1 MLKLQVHMLLC
12 TTLIY
17 ALHLQVSLSFQSPPF
32 SRSKS
37 TTAWAGG
44 DTCNKRSTGRKTA
57 GSSTS
62 TKITNK
68 SERHYLTSIHIPT
81 ACFTCSTDDNTGT
94 GTLQEEHPNGNSNTF
109 NADPQLFKRYPL
121 ATPESLCWAYEQNI
135 DGRHALTH
143 SLFQEVGSHL
153 RSNTAQNGSRA
164 ACSPFLIRRN
174 ADNVDADA
182 HIIEFTYDDLECAIA
197 SDYLDACTGKSRNDD
212 ANSNFEQKGG
222 WCMEG
227 LGPTQGDISTSL
239 NSNANEKDSQHS
251 FQSKRLHWTSVLDAQ
266 NTIVFN
272 SAGAYISSQL
282 APTSLAALHG
292 LNGAATGVSL
302 NLYVTK
308 SDIRQS
314 APPHTDKQ
322 DVVVIQTQGRK
333 KWRIYSPPDS
343 AVKSHADSFCR
354 GKGQDELSVQMLND
368 EGSELLLDVTLL
380 PGDVLFVPARFPHT
394 TDTLNCYDDIHS
406 TSSASGIFD
415 GDGDDG
421 NKEKDASIHVTLGL
435 DTHVWAMNYMSM
447 RTLALRRFDIH
458 DVLESDDRT
467 VSFDRNMDKCVGKV
481 NQLSCDLR
489 EGLFS
494 SLDNTC
500 CDGTL
505 VLEKN
510 MARSRM
516 LAKNLLMFHE
526 RANIEC
532 GWVDKNHNSL
542 TLDQCLE
549 TVIHF
554 QTIAQKI
561 IKSHDGMYIAALEE
575 ERRRDVEGG
584 GWAMNVGDVM
594 VKERAD
600 RLSIFRVPVF
610 FEQLDELREELRAWG
625 DREGDQVTSTGQSS
639 RQPWMTLPII
649 LNGDQVEANLLD
661 NSYAGAKCSW
671 LSAKIVK
678 VRSDGLFNLQLFDGT
693 MEEGV
698 DRHDIKGPHG
708 LGVFI

>member
-1 MLKLQVHMLLC
+1 MLLC

-17 ALHLQVSLSFQSPPF
+17 ALNFQVSLSFQSPPF

-44 DTCNKRSTGRKTA
+44 TCNKRSSS
-57 GSSTS
+57 SSTS
-62 TKITNK
+62 TTSTNK
-68 SERHYLTSIHIPT
+68 SERCYLTNIRIPT
-81 ACFTCSTDDNTGT
+81 ACLTCSSDYNT
-94 GTLQEEHPNGNSNTF
+94 GTLQEEHPNSF
-109 NADPQLFKRYPL
+109 NDPQLFKMYPL

-153 RSNTAQNGSRA
+153 RSNTALNGSRA
-164 ACSPFLIRRN
+164 ACSPFLMRRN
-174 ADNVDADA
+174 SDNVDVDA
-182 HIIEFTYDDLECAIA
+182 RIIEFTYDDLECAIA
-197 SDYLDACTGKSRNDD
+197 SDYLDACTGKSRNT
-212 ANSNFEQKGG
+212 NVEQQGG
-222 WCMEG
+222 WCMKG
-227 LGPTQGDISTSL
+227 LGPTKGDISSSL
-239 NSNANEKDSQHS
+239 NSNQKESQHS

-333 KWRIYSPPDS
+333 RWRVYSPPDS

-354 GKGQDELSVQMLND
+354 GKGQDELSVQMLSD
-368 EGSELLLDVTLL
+368 EGSKLLLDVTLL

-406 TSSASGIFD
+406 TSSTSGVFDD
-415 GDGDDG
+415 GDGDGDSG
-421 NKEKDASIHVTLGL
+421 NKEREASIHLTLGL

-458 DVLESDDRT
+458 DVLESDDCKID
-467 VSFDRNMDKCVGKV
+467 FDRNMDKCVGKV

-500 CDGTL
+500 GDGTL

-532 GWVDKNHNSL
+532 GWVDKNRNSL

-554 QTIAQKI
+554 QTISQKI

-575 ERRRDVEGG
+575 ERKRDVEGG

-610 FEQLDELREELRAWG
+610 FEQLDKLREELRAWG
-625 DREGDQVTSTGQSS
+625 DCEGDQVTSRGQSS
-639 RQPWMTLPII
+639 HRPWMTLPII

-661 NSYAGAKCSW
+661 NIYAGAKRSW

-693 MEEGV
+693 VEEGV